1 MSRLTVQGALRWD
14 RASSYAPVEGNGTF
28 GKSSFLNPQPIT
40 IAETKGVDAY
50 NDLTPRVG
58 VAYDV
63 FGNGKTALK
72 LNWGKYLAYAANDSP
87 YTSTNPGATI
97 VRSVANRGWNASV
110 AAGGNGD
117 LVVNCNLLNPDAN
130 GECAAV
136 TGNSR
141 NFGTSGSATQVD
153 PAVLSGWGVRPGD
166 TQTTFTV
173 QQELVPRVSA
183 DLSATRT
190 GASTAS
196 SSPTTSIA
204 TSTPPMR
211 ATR

>member
-1 MSRLTVQGALRWD
+1 MANDTQLGYRFNGLTPNAVSYYLPEMGRRTITKTNGIFVQDTWTMSRLTVQGALRWD
-14 RASSYAPVEGNGTF
+14 HASSYAPVEGNGTF

-97 VRSVANRGWNASV
+97 VRNVANRQLERLGGRRRQRRLRRQLRSAEPERQRRMRRGHRQQPQLRHVGLGHAGRSRRPERLGRAS
-110 AAGGNGD
+110 GRH
-117 LVVNCNLLNPDAN
+117 PD
-130 GECAAV
+130 
-136 TGNSR
+136 
-141 NFGTSGSATQVD
+141 
-153 PAVLSGWGVRPGD
+153 
-166 TQTTFTV
+166 
-173 QQELVPRVSA
+173 
-183 DLSATRT
+183 
-190 GASTAS
+190 
-196 SSPTTSIA
+196 
-204 TSTPPMR
+204 
-211 ATR
+211 